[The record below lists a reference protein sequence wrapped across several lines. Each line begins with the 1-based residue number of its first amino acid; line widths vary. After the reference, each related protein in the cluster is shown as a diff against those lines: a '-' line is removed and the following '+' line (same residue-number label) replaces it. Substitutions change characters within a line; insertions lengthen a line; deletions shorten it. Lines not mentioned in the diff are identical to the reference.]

1 MCVMAQRSIN
11 PVADILVAIVLHGK
25 KDYVKNT
32 THNIQRH
39 VTGYLQSTPGKLH
52 LPTRACLP
60 SPSHLINRGYRKS
73 HNKWLTSKDLM
84 KLNPLNKRLYCES
97 RGLPIEED
105 ES

>member
-39 VTGYLQSTPGKLH
+39 VTGYLQSTPGK
-52 LPTRACLP
+52 RAPRWRVQFTLCY
-60 SPSHLINRGYRKS
+60 ICDRKEMS
-73 HNKWLTSKDLM
+73 RMFGDQTNSKTKSL
-84 KLNPLNKRLYCES
+84 S
-97 RGLPIEED
+97 
-105 ES
+105 

>member
-52 LPTRACLP
+52 LPTRACF
-60 SPSHLINRGYRKS
+60 SRK
-73 HNKWLTSKDLM
+73 KD
-84 KLNPLNKRLYCES
+84 KSVDPTVYDYEDDKRC
-97 RGLPIEED
+97 
-105 ES
+105 

>member
-11 PVADILVAIVLHGK
+11 PVADILVAIVLHEK

-52 LPTRACLP
+52 LPTRACLVGEGIILE
-60 SPSHLINRGYRKS
+60 SGEVCTKANQLIV
-73 HNKWLTSKDLM
+73 
-84 KLNPLNKRLYCES
+84 
-97 RGLPIEED
+97 
-105 ES
+105 

>member
-1 MCVMAQRSIN
+1 MAERSIN

-52 LPTRACLP
+52 LPKRACF
-60 SPSHLINRGYRKS
+60 Y
-73 HNKWLTSKDLM
+73 WLF
-84 KLNPLNKRLYCES
+84 
-97 RGLPIEED
+97 
-105 ES
+105 